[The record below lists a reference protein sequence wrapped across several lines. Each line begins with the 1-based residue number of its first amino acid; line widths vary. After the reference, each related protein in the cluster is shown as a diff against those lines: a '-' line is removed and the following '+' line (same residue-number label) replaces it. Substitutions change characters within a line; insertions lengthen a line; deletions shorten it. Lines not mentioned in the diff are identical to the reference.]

1 MRYTKGM
8 KKVHWEILASIIFV
22 FGSTYLVYGQ
32 LANISSFW
40 DAQALWS
47 LALIAG
53 WMVVSAG
60 YFHQGWM
67 VHKGNSAAHVSLVL
81 PSAVF
86 LVQCIL
92 FVKGIYFDDWSLIFG
107 ALIVNSGVVF
117 SIYQILQ
124 AKRRGAWR
132 A

>member
-1 MRYTKGM
+1 M
-8 KKVHWEILASIIFV
+8 KKVHWEIVASILFV

-32 LANISSFW
+32 LENISSFW

-67 VHKGNSAAHVSLVL
+67 VHQGHSAANVSAFL
-81 PSAVF
+81 PSVVF

-92 FVKGIYFDDWSLIFG
+92 FVKGIYFNDWSLILG
-107 ALIVNSGVVF
+107 AVIVNSGVVF
-117 SIYQILQ
+117 SLYQILQ
-124 AKRRGAWR
+124 AKRRSAWR